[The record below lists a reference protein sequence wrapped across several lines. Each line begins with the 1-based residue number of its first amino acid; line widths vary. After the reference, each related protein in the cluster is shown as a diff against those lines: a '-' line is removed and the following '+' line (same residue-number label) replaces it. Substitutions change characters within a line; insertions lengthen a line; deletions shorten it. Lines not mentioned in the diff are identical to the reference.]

1 MEPKDEQ
8 GRAQLHREAEAHED
22 AAEAA
27 RRADYAPQ
35 NHEDTRGDQG
45 TRQVGAAD
53 LRGPSSG
60 GLQPNMASQP
70 LVPSAL
76 STSLWRRAASR
87 PLRWTITRSRI
98 WLSPK
103 PRNLNRRAAHVA
115 ANGLSPTYRQTERTS
130 SCAGPLGSLAAA
142 VDWYRAGAGR

>member
-45 TRQVGAAD
+45 R
-53 LRGPSSG
+53 SG
-60 GLQPNMASQP
+60 EIPA
-70 LVPSAL
+70 
-76 STSLWRRAASR
+76 R
-87 PLRWTITRSRI
+87 
-98 WLSPK
+98 
-103 PRNLNRRAAHVA
+103 
-115 ANGLSPTYRQTERTS
+115 
-130 SCAGPLGSLAAA
+130 LA
-142 VDWYRAGAGR
+142 RLT